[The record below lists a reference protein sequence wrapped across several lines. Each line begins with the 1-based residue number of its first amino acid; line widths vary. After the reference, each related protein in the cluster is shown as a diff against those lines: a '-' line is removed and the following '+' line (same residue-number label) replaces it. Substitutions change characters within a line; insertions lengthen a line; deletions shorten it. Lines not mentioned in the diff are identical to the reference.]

1 MHRPFCTSQR
11 ARGASA
17 TGELTDKLGLARTPV
32 TRLLCALMGGGR
44 ANAADT
50 AQSSTGLRDVFRN
63 RTFAVLYA
71 AETQSIA
78 GDQLA
83 RVALSV
89 LVFRRTGSAA
99 ATAATYAATYL
110 PAMLGG
116 WVLGR
121 LGDRYPRRAVMVGCD
136 IVRAALFAAMTI
148 PGMPLPAVVA
158 FLVAAVFL
166 GPAFSASQ
174 VSYLSTV
181 LDQASFRVAT
191 GVRMVTGQAAQV
203 AGFAVGGVLVALLHP
218 DGALLVDAITFLVS
232 ALAVG
237 TLRSAPP
244 SRAGAGSS
252 PAGAETNSRGVSRRP
267 VRRDGQVWAMA
278 GLSGLA
284 GFFVVPEGLA
294 VPFGAHN
301 GATTV
306 QIGLLLAA
314 LPLGGALG
322 AALLVHAVRPASR
335 LAAARWM
342 AVGCGIPLLIP
353 AFVHRWPVALAC
365 WLVSGV
371 LGAYQVEIVTSLV
384 HRIPDASRSRILGM
398 LSASLLGAQGL
409 GVLAFGLVARVVSVA
424 TTIAIAGLVGSLLA
438 VPIGLWLR
446 SLTAAE
452 AARTPVGRSGPRHG
466 QPPGSGPTYRPRHA
480 ALLYKVYDE
489 PAEAAGR

>member
-1 MHRPFCTSQR
+1 
-11 ARGASA
+11 
-17 TGELTDKLGLARTPV
+17 
-32 TRLLCALMGGGR
+32 MGGVR
-44 ANAADT
+44 ANGADT
-50 AQSSTGLRDVFRN
+50 GQSSPGLRDVFRN
-63 RTFAVLYA
+63 RTFAVLYS

-89 LVFRRTGSAA
+89 LVFQQTGSAA

-110 PAMLGG
+110 PAVLGG

-136 IVRAALFAAMTI
+136 LARAALFAAMTI
-148 PGMPLPAVVA
+148 PGLPLAAVIA
-158 FLVAAVFL
+158 FLIGAVFL

-181 LDQASFRVAT
+181 LDKASFRVAT
-191 GVRMVTGQAAQV
+191 GLRMVTGQAAQV
-203 AGFAVGGVLVALLHP
+203 AGFAVGGVLVAVLHP
-218 DGALLVDAITFLVS
+218 HGALLVDAATYLIS
-232 ALAVG
+232 AVAVG
-237 TLRSAPP
+237 ALRSAPP
-244 SRAGAGSS
+244 SRAGACRA
-252 PAGAETNSRGVSRRP
+252 PDGAEAASVAAPRRSL
-267 VRRDGQVWAMA
+267 RRDGQLWAMA
-278 GLSGLA
+278 GLSVLA

-294 VPFGAHN
+294 VPFGART

-322 AALLVHAVRPASR
+322 AALLVHVVPPARR

-342 AVGCGIPLLIP
+342 AIGCGLPLLVP
-353 AFVHRWPVALAC
+353 AFVHHWSAAMVC

-384 HRIPDASRSRILGM
+384 HRIPDASRSRILGI

-409 GVLAFGLVARVVSVA
+409 GVLAFGLVARLVPVA
-424 TTIAIAGLVGSLLA
+424 TTIAIAGLAGSCLA
-438 VPIGLWLR
+438 LVLGLWLR
-446 SLTAAE
+446 SLTAGPA
-452 AARTPVGRSGPRHG
+452 TPSSGGRHYPRRDDVVGPL
-466 QPPGSGPTYRPRHA
+466 YRPRHS
-480 ALLYKVYDE
+480 ALAFEE
-489 PAEAAGR
+489 PVEAAGR